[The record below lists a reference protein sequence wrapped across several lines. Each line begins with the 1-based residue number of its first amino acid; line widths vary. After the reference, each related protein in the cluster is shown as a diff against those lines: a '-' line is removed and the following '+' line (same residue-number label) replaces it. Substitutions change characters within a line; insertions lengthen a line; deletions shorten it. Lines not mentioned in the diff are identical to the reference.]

1 MKRKRTF
8 RKVAARV
15 CGRIGMQNAPSAEPA
30 AIEVSRFESKAMA
43 SSYSAMDVSDKVE
56 DPEGP
61 ILTLWCSGDAP
72 DSAQQHNFEG
82 VWTLHR
88 NRVHRRPVYEHIAPD
103 GTPVY
108 LYSVE
113 QSAGTRPR
121 WIIGPSP
128 DGGGANGWA
137 FSDSNAS
144 RPEEINQ
151 PWQAWI
157 KDLSAWGELW
167 LAFSEQGAMNIPRS
181 PGDFLDDDDDD
192 MMMASP
198 AGEEAGAAEQKKK
211 KKTGGTKKKAAAK
224 GTGAG
229 KAKKGGGEGKS
240 KATKPKANK

>member
-1 MKRKRTF
+1 MGSPCEHHSRQARKRRQNAADKRDRFESRTVVSARRAYSCINSVWSRDVGSSAARELLSKRQRKRSF

-113 QSAGTRPR
+113 QSAGHGHGGSSARAQMAAAQTA
-121 WIIGPSP
+121 GPSRTRTRRARRKSTSRGRRGSRICP
-128 DGGGANGWA
+128 RGASCG
-137 FSDSNAS
+137 SPS
-144 RPEEINQ
+144 RSRVP
-151 PWQAWI
+151 
-157 KDLSAWGELW
+157 
-167 LAFSEQGAMNIPRS
+167 
-181 PGDFLDDDDDD
+181 
-192 MMMASP
+192 
-198 AGEEAGAAEQKKK
+198 
-211 KKTGGTKKKAAAK
+211 
-224 GTGAG
+224 
-229 KAKKGGGEGKS
+229 
-240 KATKPKANK
+240 